1 MRDAFYLII
10 LLLLVNS
17 WWIWWLA
24 SCWRVTNDQGFQK
37 KVVGGVGMIKPW
49 LIIIIMVHDHDD
61 NDDKTLKTEAAAAS

>member
-1 MRDAFYLII
+1 MLFGGFLVDLVAGQ
-10 LLLLVNS
+10 LLES
-17 WWIWWLA
+17 H
-24 SCWRVTNDQGFQK
+24 QGFQK